1 MNSNKGKKPINLA
14 FKNILLNN
22 DAKLLYVPLI
32 NKTKRN
38 IKDKKKTMVS
48 KNISLKNI
56 SIISQ
61 LKKKKNYH

>member
-1 MNSNKGKKPINLA
+1 MNSNKDKKPMNLA
-14 FKNILLNN
+14 FKNLLLNN
-22 DAKLLYVPLI
+22 DSKLLYMPLI

-38 IKDKKKTMVS
+38 IKDKKITMVS

-56 SIISQ
+56 SIIYQ

>member
-1 MNSNKGKKPINLA
+1 
-14 FKNILLNN
+14 
-22 DAKLLYVPLI
+22 VPLI